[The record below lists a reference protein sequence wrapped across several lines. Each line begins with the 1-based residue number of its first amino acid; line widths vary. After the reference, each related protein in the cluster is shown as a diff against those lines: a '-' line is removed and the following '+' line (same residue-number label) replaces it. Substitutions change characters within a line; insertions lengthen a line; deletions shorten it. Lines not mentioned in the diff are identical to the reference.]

1 VDYEVDIWIRNAT
14 SAETAP
20 QAPSGIRNGGAA
32 PEEKRDRPRGATVE
46 EVKDED
52 DASHL
57 PSPHQAVDAT
67 DSLFKYP
74 RTPNHNE
81 GVPIDAKC
89 GNPAGEVATSSL
101 PALEARES
109 QPLPFP
115 MPKDFPRVNEKVVLD
130 GSPSVYL
137 QRRCPVCF
145 SGRKP
150 ELKTSAYVP
159 GIPDFTTL
167 LTHICTS
174 AQVIV
179 CIDANFAQRRR
190 HSRCSDPVDPHVDT
204 HFLPAHEVET
214 MRRAVERER
223 YSEAHSGPGARV
235 SLPDHTLDDCEKV
248 FIAAQG
254 HIAKASSNIFADT
267 GLMALVCHHDR
278 PLFLVN
284 MTSAGERQYY
294 ALALIKAL
302 YDHLPGD
309 WVVGLL
315 YDVACQLERSIR
327 KVSPSFVTVVSR
339 LNWNIARLLARVR
352 RPTDV
357 RSISISCLWS
367 PVGVSTGIPPPEVQR
382 LWSVRWRGL

>member
-1 VDYEVDIWIRNAT
+1 V
-14 SAETAP
+14 
-20 QAPSGIRNGGAA
+20 
-32 PEEKRDRPRGATVE
+32 TVE
-46 EVKDED
+46 EVKDKD
-52 DASHL
+52 DTSHL
-57 PSPHQAVDAT
+57 PSPHQVVDVT
-67 DSLFKYP
+67 DLLFKYP

-89 GNPAGEVATSSL
+89 GNPARDVATLSL
-101 PALEARES
+101 PALEAREL

-115 MPKDFPRVNEKVVLD
+115 MLKDFPRVNEKVVLD

-137 QRRCPVCF
+137 QRWCPVCF

-150 ELKTSAYVP
+150 ELKTSVYVP

-174 AQVIV
+174 AQVII
-179 CIDANFAQRRR
+179 CINANFAQRQH
-190 HSRCSDPVDPHVDT
+190 HSRCSNPVDLHIDT

-214 MRRAVERER
+214 MRHTVERER
-223 YSEAHSGPGARV
+223 YSEAHSGPGMWV
-235 SLPDHTLDDCEKV
+235 LLPDDTLDDCERV

-254 HIAKASSNIFADT
+254 HIVKASSNIFTDT
-267 GLMALVCHHDR
+267 GLMALVCHHDH
-278 PLFLVN
+278 PLFPVN
-284 MTSAGERQYY
+284 MTSAGECQYY

-315 YDVACQLERSIR
+315 YNVACQLERRIH
-327 KVSPSFVTVVSR
+327 KVSPSFIMVVLR
-339 LNWNIARLLARVR
+339 LNWNIARLLAQVC

-367 PVGVSTGIPPPEVQR
+367 PVGMSTGIPPPEVQR